1 MLVGYFTKL
10 LFLLLNL
17 CIALLGIILIVFL
30 FKEIIEMI
38 NSFLINKTVKYN
50 YVVEKM
56 LVAFMHIEFIILI
69 IQYIKR
75 NYHFSLQFFIYFEI
89 TAVIRFIIVDNYNEI
104 DTIFLSLI
112 IDVLIITLYLFKK
125 TSLDSSNK
133 VWKRSKFDF
142 FSITHIIKNV

>member
-1 MLVGYFTKL
+1 YFTKL

-17 CIALLGIILIVFL
+17 CIALLAIILIVFL

-69 IQYIKR
+69 IQYFKR
-75 NYHFSLQFFIYFEI
+75 NYHFSLQFFIYVGI
-89 TAVIRFIIVDNYNEI
+89 TAVIRFIIVEHYNAIETMI
-104 DTIFLSLI
+104 LSLTI
-112 IDVLIITLYLFKK
+112 VVLIIALYLLRK
-125 TSLDSSNK
+125 TSLD
-133 VWKRSKFDF
+133 
-142 FSITHIIKNV
+142 

>member
-1 MLVGYFTKL
+1 MNEFNEKVVGYFTKL

-17 CIALLGIILIVFL
+17 CIALLAIILIVFL

-69 IQYIKR
+69 IQYFKR
-75 NYHFSLQFFIYFEI
+75 NYHFSLQFFIYVGI
-89 TAVIRFIIVDNYNEI
+89 TAVIRFIIVEHYNAIETMI
-104 DTIFLSLI
+104 LSLTI
-112 IDVLIITLYLFKK
+112 VVLIVALYLLKK
-125 TSLDSSNK
+125 TSLD
-133 VWKRSKFDF
+133 
-142 FSITHIIKNV
+142 

>member
-1 MLVGYFTKL
+1 LNEFNEKVVGYFTKL

-17 CIALLGIILIVFL
+17 CIALLAIILIVFL

-69 IQYIKR
+69 IQYFKR
-75 NYHFSLQFFIYFEI
+75 NYHFSLQFFIYVGI
-89 TAVIRFIIVDNYNEI
+89 TAVIRFIIVEHYNAIETMI
-104 DTIFLSLI
+104 LSLTI
-112 IDVLIITLYLFKK
+112 VVLIIALYLLKK
-125 TSLDSSNK
+125 TSLD
-133 VWKRSKFDF
+133 
-142 FSITHIIKNV
+142 

>member
-1 MLVGYFTKL
+1 MNEFNEKVVGYFTKL

-17 CIALLGIILIVFL
+17 CIALLAIILIVFL

-69 IQYIKR
+69 IQYFKR
-75 NYHFSLQFFIYFEI
+75 NYHFSLQFFIYVGI
-89 TAVIRFIIVDNYNEI
+89 TAVIRFIIVEHYNAIETMI
-104 DTIFLSLI
+104 LSLTI
-112 IDVLIITLYLFKK
+112 VVLIIALYLLRK
-125 TSLDSSNK
+125 TSLD
-133 VWKRSKFDF
+133 
-142 FSITHIIKNV
+142 